1 MEYLLKASAIITI
14 FFLIYKILLQ
24 RETFFELNRWF
35 LLIGLVAAF
44 LLPFIVIPIYVEAT
58 PLDFSGYIFE
68 TPMAPEN
75 TEKPFNL
82 LDYLPLIYGLG
93 VVSFSIRFIVQFTSL
108 ALVFI
113 KNKGEKIDGYRF
125 IKTTH
130 NISPFSFF
138 NWIVYN
144 PIPFS
149 ETELEQI
156 ITHEKV
162 HAKQSHSFDI
172 LITHISCVVLWFN
185 PFIWL
190 YNKDLK
196 QNLEFIADA
205 VTATKT
211 NCKKSYQY
219 TLLKTSMPSHQ
230 MALSNPFYN
239 SLIKKRIVMLHKSKS
254 KKINQLKYALVIP
267 ALALFLMSFNTEE
280 VYIQEVNNRALNPDN
295 SKDIKIIFNKDIT
308 DNDLEKT
315 KSELKKDS
323 INFTYTNLKRNEKE
337 EIVSI
342 TTKFQNERGSAIWN
356 APNTKNEPI
365 KSFYFFKTEKTIGVS
380 ILDKEKHVVIASD
393 DGEKREVAPSVSK
406 KKAVIISSD
415 DNDNTPVKEEII
427 IKNGDGIQYNK
438 NPGSQLK
445 PWKVTIGSSAVSSD
459 TINWKPTKKRV
470 GLNWVSDDNNKINIK
485 SENQSKVEIVSSD
498 GKDPLIILNGKEISS
513 TEMKK
518 LNPES
523 IESINVLKDENVTK
537 KYGDKGKDG
546 VLLITTKEKNKSS
559 WKISK
564 ERNNIVYTT
573 KDTIYVNEK
582 PNILKKAA
590 NDFNKQPLFIL
601 DGEEITKKDL
611 NLINDQNIESL
622 STIQGGEQAIKEFG
636 KKAKNGVIVIKT
648 KNKNTKNPFVKV
660 INASL
665 YILDGKEIRKEAFE
679 KLNPDKIAS
688 VNVLKGDHAIKKYGD
703 KGKHGVI
710 EITTKKK

>member
-1 MEYLLKASAIITI
+1 MEYLIKASAIIALFYI
-14 FFLIYKILLQ
+14 IYKILLQ

-44 LLPFIVIPIYVEAT
+44 LLPFIVIPIYVEAP
-58 PLDFSGYIFE
+58 PLDFSGYIFK
-68 TPMAPEN
+68 TSITTEN
-75 TEKPFNL
+75 VEKPFNL
-82 LDYLPLIYGLG
+82 LEYLPLIYGLG
-93 VVSFSIRFIVQFTSL
+93 VVCFSIRFIVQFTSL

-125 IKTTH
+125 IKTT
-130 NISPFSFF
+130 NNVSPFSFF

-149 ETELEQI
+149 KTELEQI

-172 LITHISCVVLWFN
+172 LITHISCVLLWFN

-211 NCKKSYQY
+211 DCKKSYQY

-295 SKDIKIIFNKDIT
+295 SKDIKIIFNKDLT

-323 INFTYTNLKRNEKE
+323 IDFAYTNLKRNEKE

-342 TTKFQNERGSAIWN
+342 TTKFQNERGSSATWN
-356 APNTKNEPI
+356 AYNTKNEPI
-365 KSFYFFKTEKTIGVS
+365 KPFYFFKTEKTIGVS
-380 ILDKEKHVVIASD
+380 ILDKETSEIEDSKETNKTSPWKV
-393 DGEKREVAPSVSK
+393 SVRNN
-406 KKAVIISSD
+406 ISSD
-415 DNDNTPVKEEII
+415 SISVVEYTNDSIHFNKKKEAVKTYREEAKDEVII
-427 IKNGDGIQYNK
+427 ITNNTHTNYN
-438 NPGSQLK
+438 
-445 PWKVTIGSSAVSSD
+445 T
-459 TINWKPTKKRV
+459 
-470 GLNWVSDDNNKINIK
+470 
-485 SENQSKVEIVSSD
+485 NQEQQPLFIVD
-498 GKDPLIILNGKEISS
+498 GKEISK
-513 TEMKK
+513 EDM
-518 LNPES
+518 
-523 IESINVLKDENVTK
+523 NVLDPNHIKKIDVLKGENATRLF
-537 KYGDKGKDG
+537 GDKGKEG
-546 VLLITTKEKNKSS
+546 VILITTKKDKREDHLIVKKPFDS
-559 WKISK
+559 ISK
-564 ERNNIVYTT
+564 RKNSSKHTT
-573 KDTIYVNEK
+573 KHTIK
-582 PNILKKAA
+582 LS
-590 NDFNKQPLFIL
+590 
-601 DGEEITKKDL
+601 GE
-611 NLINDQNIESL
+611 
-622 STIQGGEQAIKEFG
+622 A
-636 KKAKNGVIVIKT
+636 
-648 KNKNTKNPFVKV
+648 
-660 INASL
+660 L
-665 YILDGKEIRKEAFE
+665 YIIDGKEEKEEVFE
-679 KLNPDKIAS
+679 KIHPDKIAS
-688 VNVLKGDHAIKKYGD
+688 VNVLKGDHAIKKYGE